1 MLLLFTGKA
10 RRIIKIRLAV
20 AAVCIFIQSQ
30 HHVMLP
36 AKHSIRYNREM
47 HGTNNCR
54 NSPSC
59 RSQAK
64 HCCQTICQQRFF
76 PDALLFQQPA
86 SKMNSFHCNDRN
98 HHNRSHRLNFKT
110 DVTQEKHKKQQY
122 TFFLCRL
129 CLF

>member
-1 MLLLFTGKA
+1 MLLLCTGKA

-36 AKHSIRYNREM
+36 AKHSIRYNGKMQGAYYGRY
-47 HGTNNCR
+47 T
-54 NSPSC
+54 SC
-59 RSQAK
+59 RSADAK
-64 HCCQTICQQRFF
+64 YCGQTAGKHRLF
-76 PDALLFQQPA
+76 PDNLFFQQFPD
-86 SKMNSFHCNDRN
+86 KMNSLYRSDCN
-98 HHNRSHRLNFKT
+98 HHNCRHRLDLKT